1 MLHQENKLQQ
11 QVNSPEMK
19 KDFYIRQ
26 LLRIGVYKYLNKQ
39 LYELSI
45 NELQDVY
52 IEYYV
57 SSEDIAN

>member
-11 QVNSPEMK
+11 QVNSPEIK
-19 KDFYIRQ
+19 KDFYIHQ

-45 NELQDVY
+45 DELQDVY